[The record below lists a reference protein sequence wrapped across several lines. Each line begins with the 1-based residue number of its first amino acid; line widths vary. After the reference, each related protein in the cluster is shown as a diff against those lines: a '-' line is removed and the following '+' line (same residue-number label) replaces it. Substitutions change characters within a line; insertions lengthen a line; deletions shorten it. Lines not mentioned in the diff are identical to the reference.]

1 MRLVTQTRQLAESFG
16 DEECIRILAKAGFD
30 AIDWTFFDM
39 VSSQSIWN
47 QPGWKEHAQE
57 LKALGDHCGIAFSQA
72 HAPFP
77 SSKGEEPFDTVIRES
92 ILRSMEAASILGA
105 RNIIVHPLQHL
116 TYSKCKAQLFEANIA
131 FYRSLIPACQEYGIR
146 VCAENMWQYDSKR
159 GYIVD
164 SVCSQPE
171 EFCALLDAV
180 DSPWITGCLDI
191 GHCALTG
198 IDPADFIR
206 ALGARRLQALHV
218 HDVDY
223 RHDNHTL
230 PYLQSL
236 DWNCVTTALAEIH
249 YTGDFTFEADCF
261 LTSFPIDLQPEA
273 SVFMAKI
280 GRYLISRIEQPISSA
295 AAVEPNSL
303 TG

>member
-30 AIDWTFFDM
+30 AIDWSFFAMIDG
-39 VSSQSIWN
+39 QGIWF
-47 QPGWKEHAQE
+47 QPGWQEHAKN
-57 LKALGDHCGIAFSQA
+57 LKALAQECGIAFSQA

-77 SSKGEEPFDTVIRES
+77 SSRGEEPFDTTIRQY
-92 ILRSMEAASILGA
+92 ILRSMEAAALMGA
-105 RNIIVHPLQHL
+105 GNIIVHPLQHL
-116 TYSKCKAQLFEANIA
+116 TYSKNRAQLFEENIT

-159 GYIVD
+159 GHIID

-171 EFCALLDAV
+171 EFCALLDTI
-180 DSPWITGCLDI
+180 DNPWVVGCLDI
-191 GHCALTG
+191 GHCALVG
-198 IDPADFIR
+198 QEPADFIR
-206 ALGARRLQALHV
+206 ALGPKRLQALHV

-236 DWNCVTTALAEIH
+236 DWESITAALAEIH

-261 LTSFPIDLQPEA
+261 LTAFPAQLQPEA
-273 SVFMAKI
+273 SAFMAKT
-280 GRYLISRIEQPISSA
+280 GRHLISLIEA
-295 AAVEPNSL
+295 AAEPTKDNTINS
-303 TG
+303 